1 MMLFSIWNKQ
11 QHLMP
16 QKFDKVKKNTE
27 LKTNRNTL

>member
-16 QKFDKVKKNTE
+16 KNLT
-27 LKTNRNTL
+27 KSKRTRN